1 MKTEDIIN
9 WLRERAKGLEPM
21 DRFVLRQAANRL
33 EFFVNK
39 LNELEIIAHGQHIK
53 GCESGESSG
62 YELRKVEDLTSRNRT
77 EEGGEESTVSS
88 GMPRLRY

>member
-33 EFFVNK
+33 EFFVKK
-39 LNELEIIAHGQHIK
+39 LNELENVYGQHIN
-53 GCESGESSG
+53 GCESCESRWN
-62 YELRKVEDLTSRNRT
+62 ELRAMEDPASRNRA
-77 EEGGEESTVSS
+77 EEG
-88 GMPRLRY
+88 

>member
-33 EFFVNK
+33 EFFVKK
-39 LNELEIIAHGQHIK
+39 LNELEILAHGQHIK
-53 GCESGESSG
+53 GCEGGERSW
-62 YELRKVEDLTSRNRT
+62 YELRKVEDPTSRNRT
-77 EEGGEESTVSS
+77 EESRAEDEIPPD
-88 GMPRLRY
+88 MP

>member
-33 EFFVNK
+33 EFFVKK
-39 LNELEIIAHGQHIK
+39 LNELEIFAHGQHIK
-53 GCESGESSG
+53 GCEGSESSG
-62 YELRKVEDLTSRNRT
+62 YELRKVEDPTSRNRA
-77 EEGGEESTVSS
+77 EEGGEETTVSS